1 MYFLYKQKIKNKLDK
16 QTIELAAKKIEL
28 LNSTI
33 ELEEKRQQLSQL
45 VDLKD
50 KNEGAINELQEEID
64 NLTQKYHQLQRV
76 KINSSPFIKNCWN

>member
-76 KINSSPFIKNCWN
+76 KINSPPFIKNCWN

>member
-50 KNEGAINELQEEID
+50 KNEVQLMNCKKK
-64 NLTQKYHQLQRV
+64 LT
-76 KINSSPFIKNCWN
+76 I